1 MLVIGLTGGIGTG
14 KTQVSSVLQDLGA
27 EVINADLIGHKVC
40 EPFSNAWE
48 EIVELFGKEILL
60 PDNTIDRYKLG
71 HIVFTNAKLLSNLN
85 AITHPRILD
94 IIKSLISEFCD
105 DAKKIIVVEAA
116 LLIEANWVSLVDEV
130 WVTIATKERVI
141 KRITSQQRFDKE
153 TIEARMKSQI
163 SEHERLTVANVV
175 IDNNGDI
182 EQLTKQ
188 IKTLWTERLHKI

>member
-1 MLVIGLTGGIGTG
+1 M
-14 KTQVSSVLQDLGA
+14 
-27 EVINADLIGHKVC
+27 
-40 EPFSNAWE
+40 
-48 EIVELFGKEILL
+48 
-60 PDNTIDRYKLG
+60 
-71 HIVFTNAKLLSNLN
+71 
-85 AITHPRILD
+85 
-94 IIKSLISEFCD
+94 ISEFCD

>member
-14 KTQVSSVLQDLGA
+14 KTHVSSVLQDLGA

-40 EPFSNAWE
+40 EPFSSAWE

-71 HIVFTNAKLLSNLN
+71 HIVFANAKLLSHLN

-94 IIKSLISEFCD
+94 IVKGLISEFRHDC
-105 DAKKIIVVEAA
+105 KKVIVIEAA

-130 WVTIATKERVI
+130 WVTTTTEEQVI
-141 KRITSQQRFDKE
+141 KRITNQQKFDEE
-153 TIEARMKSQI
+153 TIKARIKSQI
-163 SEHERLTVANVV
+163 SEHDRLIVADVV
-175 IDNNGDI
+175 INNNGDI

-188 IKTLWTERLHKI
+188 TRTLWVERLHKI